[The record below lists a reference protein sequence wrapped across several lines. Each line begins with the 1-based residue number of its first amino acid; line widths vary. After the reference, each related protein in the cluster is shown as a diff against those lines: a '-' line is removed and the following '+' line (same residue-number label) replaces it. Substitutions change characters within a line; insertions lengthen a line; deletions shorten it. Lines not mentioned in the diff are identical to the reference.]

1 MKVSRAKAEEN
12 RRAVVKEAAKLFRE
26 HGIDGVAL
34 SGIMAAVGLTQGG
47 FYKQFGSKDD
57 LAVEACEQAMTANID
72 TLNSLINTNNGDVM
86 AAVIDRYLS
95 PEHRDN
101 PAGGCAIAAL
111 VADVA
116 RREGPIRRSFEDGIR
131 GYLEVIESALSD
143 CNEDAQ
149 EEVDAVAILSTMVG
163 ALMLSR
169 AVEDEHLSQRI
180 LEAAADALPGRSKT
194 AALTEQ

>member
-34 SGIMAAVGLTQGG
+34 SGIMGAVGLTQGG

-57 LAVEACEQAMTANID
+57 LAVEACEQAMAANID
-72 TLNSLINTNNGDVM
+72 TLNSLINSSNGDVM
-86 AAVIDRYLS
+86 AAIIDRYLS
-95 PEHRDN
+95 PEHRNN
-101 PAGGCAIAAL
+101 PAVGCAIAAL

-116 RREGPIRRSFEDGIR
+116 RREGPIRQSFENGIR
-131 GYLEVIESALSD
+131 GYSEVIEKALSRCQGETQND
-143 CNEDAQ
+143 MDAL
-149 EEVDAVAILSTMVG
+149 AILSMMVG

-169 AVEDEHLSQRI
+169 AVEDENLSRRI
-180 LEAAADALPGRSKT
+180 LEAAADALPGSSKT
-194 AALTEQ
+194 AAFTEQ

>member
-34 SGIMAAVGLTQGG
+34 SGIMGAVGLTQGG

-57 LAVEACEQAMTANID
+57 LAVEACEQAMAANID
-72 TLNSLINTNNGDVM
+72 TLNSLINSSNGDVM
-86 AAVIDRYLS
+86 AAIIDRYLS
-95 PEHRDN
+95 PEHRNN
-101 PAGGCAIAAL
+101 PAVGCAIAAL

-116 RREGPIRRSFEDGIR
+116 RREGPIRQSFENGIR
-131 GYLEVIESALSD
+131 GYSEVIEKALSRSQGETQND
-143 CNEDAQ
+143 MNAL
-149 EEVDAVAILSTMVG
+149 AILSMMVG

-169 AVEDEHLSQRI
+169 AVEDENLSRRI
-180 LEAAADALPGRSKT
+180 LEAAADALPGSSKT
-194 AALTEQ
+194 AAFTEQ